1 MANSSTVEI
10 SVSHGQTIAFSAF
23 GILLKQREVSK
34 ITEIRGYMD
43 EATAQT
49 AAAAAFADTT
59 TMVTLYHAT
68 TGGGFVMAS
77 VLTGAITTAV
87 AQRANEANM
96 WKVVKTTTTYTWTA
110 PTGHGWSTSRPAS
123 GTGAITSIS
132 TSRQAVTTIEG
143 YTLFL
148 TTTTSTREIR
158 GCTAAEANAILTGR
172 PSLIFPNDTLA
183 DEVWHCVRVATE
195 LGRVTIQAGHR
206 YTLDSRFVSDAEGYN
221 VSIHD
226 TYITAS
232 GTNWS
237 KVS

>member
-43 EATAQT
+43 ETTAQT

-68 TGGGFVMAS
+68 VGGGFVMAS
-77 VLTGAITTAV
+77 VLTGTLTTAV
-87 AQRANEANM
+87 ASRANEANM
-96 WKVVKTTTTYTWTA
+96 WKVVKTTTTYTYTS
-110 PTGHGWSTSRPAS
+110 PSGSSWSTTRPSA
-123 GTGAITSIS
+123 GTGNIISISNSRRAIT
-132 TSRQAVTTIEG
+132 TVGG
-143 YTLFL
+143 YTLFAQE
-148 TTTTSTREIR
+148 TTSTREYR
-158 GCTAAEANAILTGR
+158 GCTAAEANYLLVNR
-172 PSLIFPNDTLA
+172 PADTLA
-183 DEVWHCVRVATE
+183 DHIWRCVHVATE
-195 LGRVTIQAGHR
+195 LGRVTIQTGHR
-206 YTLDSRFVSDAEGYN
+206 YTVDSRFVSDAEGYN

-226 TYITAS
+226 TEITAS

-237 KVS
+237 QLS